1 MGRVPACLPI
11 SSRKRTVVRLRRP
24 HALSLSVNAL
34 RHRMHQKR
42 RLCSTNSTICP
53 RNGTSRLQR
62 GRTSCCLTHIV
73 PQCGH
78 FSPFFVAITSTRSFP
93 SACTSCLRI
102 HRLSNSKGTMIP
114 CVWLGSSSVI
124 CWLGIAC
131 PPGLLGVL
139 FLPNPTKDKLVVQ
152 FSSNFTLK
160 DGEPDYTQAAFIFD
174 EIHAYDPGRLA
185 IILCLIKHLR
195 EHYWARFFIMSA
207 TFPSIL
213 QDILSDVLD
222 IQEPIVAE
230 QTLFEEFGR
239 HHLQML
245 DGNLLEQGIDRITTD
260 VQQGK
265 SVLVCCNTVQRA
277 QDTHAALF

>member
-102 HRLSNSKGTMIP
+102 HRPSNSKGTMIP
-114 CVWLGSSSVI
+114 CVWFGSSSVI

-131 PPGLLGVL
+131 PPGLPGVL

-160 DGEPDYTQAAFIFD
+160 DGEPEVIGLDLLPVMLYNIGDNNLYTLRHFD
-174 EIHAYDPGRLA
+174 QHRHFRSLFCEI
-185 IILCLIKHLR
+185 CLILFRKMTCNVSKSFIYGIFIDMQLHQ
-195 EHYWARFFIMSA
+195 AR
-207 TFPSIL
+207 L
-213 QDILSDVLD
+213 K
-222 IQEPIVAE
+222 
-230 QTLFEEFGR
+230 
-239 HHLQML
+239 
-245 DGNLLEQGIDRITTD
+245 
-260 VQQGK
+260 VQW
-265 SVLVCCNTVQRA
+265 
-277 QDTHAALF
+277 

>member
-160 DGEPDYTQAAFIFD
+160 DGEPRFVFRTPNKSQCDCFQ
-174 EIHAYDPGRLA
+174 PPLA
-185 IILCLIKHLR
+185 RSCDRVGGFLCACRRTK
-195 EHYWARFFIMSA
+195 
-207 TFPSIL
+207 
-213 QDILSDVLD
+213 
-222 IQEPIVAE
+222 
-230 QTLFEEFGR
+230 
-239 HHLQML
+239 
-245 DGNLLEQGIDRITTD
+245 NLPHDHE
-260 VQQGK
+260 K
-265 SVLVCCNTVQRA
+265 SSLA
-277 QDTHAALF
+277 SL